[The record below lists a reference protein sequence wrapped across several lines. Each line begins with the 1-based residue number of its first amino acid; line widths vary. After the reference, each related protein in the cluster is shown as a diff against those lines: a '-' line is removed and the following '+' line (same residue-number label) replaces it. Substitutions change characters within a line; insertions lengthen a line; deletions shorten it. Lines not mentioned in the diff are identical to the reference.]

1 MSDLIVVGFDA
12 PDEADKVLVKLAGM
26 KKEYLIDL
34 EDAVVVVRDAEGKVH
49 LKQSLNLTAIG
60 ATSGLLS
67 GSIWGGLVGLLFL
80 NPLAG
85 FAIGGALGAGAGALS
100 GSLTDYGID
109 DDFIKSLGNTIPNN
123 SSALFV
129 LVRKVQPE
137 KVLAEFTNLRGRVLK
152 TSLSPEQEQKLQ
164 AALSG
169 GTPASP
175 PAGTF

>member
-1 MSDLIVVGFDA
+1 MSDLIVIGFDNTE
-12 PDEADKVLVKLAGM
+12 EADRVLVKLNGL

-34 EDAVVVVRDAEGKVH
+34 EDAVVVVRDEAGKVH

-85 FAIGGALGAGAGALS
+85 FAIGGAIGAGTGALS
-100 GSLTDYGID
+100 GSLADYGID
-109 DDFIKSLGNTIPNN
+109 DNFIKSLSETIPNN
-123 SSALFV
+123 SSALFI

-137 KVLAEFTNLRGRVLK
+137 KVMAELEGLRGRVLK
-152 TSLSPEQEQKLQ
+152 TSLSPDQEQKLQ

-169 GTPASP
+169 GQITAPE
-175 PAGTF
+175 AGAL